1 MYPALVVR
9 QALDGSADPMQTVGV
24 AGQAIQT
31 LWVGGEGGME
41 ADLVQ
46 RAGIPYRTIPA
57 GQIAGMGLRTLPN
70 LIRVFK
76 GMLAS
81 RRILKDFQPD
91 VLLFTGGY
99 VAVPMALASAGLLG
113 GRKIPSLVYVPD
125 IEPGMALRLLA
136 RFASIIALTVEEAR
150 PYFSAKKRMVVTGYP
165 TRPELGG
172 WTREK
177 GCQHLGLQ
185 PGRFTLLVTGGST
198 GARSINRALLSI
210 LPQLLADMQ
219 VIHISGKLDWPEV
232 EAAQKQLP
240 AALSE
245 NYRAFPYIY
254 EMGAPLAAA
263 DLAVSRAGA
272 STLGEYPLFGL
283 PAILVPYPHA
293 WRYQKVNA
301 GYLAD
306 RGAACII
313 KDEQLPAEL
322 LPVVQTFFHD
332 RDQLQRMRSAMRSL
346 ARPQAAQHLAG
357 LVNELAGMNVDQEG
371 GQQGK
376 QIDSR
381 EK

>member
-1 MYPALVVR
+1 M
-9 QALDGSADPMQTVGV
+9 GTVGV

-76 GMLAS
+76 GVLAS
-81 RRILKDFQPD
+81 RRILEDFQPD

-99 VAVPMALASAGLLG
+99 VAVPMALAGSGLLG
-113 GRKIPSLVYVPD
+113 GHKIPSLVYVPD
-125 IEPGMALRLLA
+125 IEPGMALKLLA
-136 RFASIIALTVEEAR
+136 RFASIIALTAEEAR
-150 PYFSAKKRMVVTGYP
+150 PYFSTKKRMVVTGYP

-177 GCQHLGLQ
+177 GCQHLRLQ

-198 GARSINRALLSI
+198 GARSINRALLAI

-240 AALSE
+240 AALAE
-245 NYRAFPYIY
+245 NYRAFPYVY

-306 RGAACII
+306 RGAACTI

-357 LVNELAGMNVDQEG
+357 LVNELAGKNADQEG